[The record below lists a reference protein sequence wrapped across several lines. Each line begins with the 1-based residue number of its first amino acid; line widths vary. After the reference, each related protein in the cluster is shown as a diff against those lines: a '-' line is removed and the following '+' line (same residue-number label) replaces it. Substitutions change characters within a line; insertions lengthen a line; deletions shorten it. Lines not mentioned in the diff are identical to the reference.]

1 MSTFT
6 SASRVW
12 LARVAPFDARAA
24 AGGAHR
30 GRPGASRPS
39 SPVAAV
45 GNRLSQR
52 VALAGSARLAPQTRA
67 SAPRPRRSRRAP
79 LRTLALVNVDLG
91 PAAVLGASVMTSA
104 IALYQVRASRPEVSR
119 DQDVFFSSVGLL
131 CGGILVFQGW
141 RLDPLM
147 LFGQLLTAGTAVA
160 FASEAVGL
168 RQEILDRELADE
180 EDVIAGRG
188 GYGRANSGRNYR
200 GSRGGG
206 SRGSRGG
213 GPGPPGPGGAPFAPL
228 PPPRARMQFDQ
239 GSYDDYDS
247 STNSSGWDAR
257 RTQSSTP
264 WGREQLGGDEFV
276 YDAGSSYD
284 GERRARRVGGEAPP
298 RTGGGG
304 YMDGFQEGRGGAP
317 PGGGVVRRESRDAS
331 GGSVGGGGSKYDDSF
346 GPGRFGDDNDDW
358 EL

>member
-1 MSTFT
+1 MSTFA
-6 SASRVW
+6 SASRVR

-24 AGGAHR
+24 GGGAR
-30 GRPGASRPS
+30 ASTPT

-52 VALAGSARLAPQTRA
+52 VALAGSALLAPQTRA
-67 SAPRPRRSRRAP
+67 TAPQTRRSRRP

-160 FASEAVGL
+160 FASEAIGL
-168 RQEILDRELADE
+168 RQEILDRELTDE

-188 GYGRANSGRNYR
+188 GYGRGTNSGRRGARDRPGGR

-206 SRGSRGG
+206 
-213 GPGPPGPGGAPFAPL
+213 GPGPGPGGAPFAPL

-239 GSYDDYDS
+239 SYDDS
-247 STNSSGWDAR
+247 SSNSSDRWDALR
-257 RTQSSTP
+257 QRQSTP

-298 RTGGGG
+298 RRGSSSGGETGGGG

-317 PGGGVVRRESRDAS
+317 GGGVRREGRDAPA
-331 GGSVGGGGSKYDDSF
+331 GSVGGGSKYDDSF

>member
-1 MSTFT
+1 MSTFS
-6 SASRVW
+6 SASRVR

-24 AGGAHR
+24 GGGAR
-30 GRPGASRPS
+30 ASTPT

-52 VALAGSARLAPQTRA
+52 VALAGSALLAPQTRA
-67 SAPRPRRSRRAP
+67 TAPRPRRSRRP

-160 FASEAVGL
+160 FASEAIGL

-188 GYGRANSGRNYR
+188 GYGRGTNSGGRRGARDRPGGR

-206 SRGSRGG
+206 
-213 GPGPPGPGGAPFAPL
+213 GPGPGPGGAPFAPL
-228 PPPRARMQFDQ
+228 PPPRSRMQFDQ
-239 GSYDDYDS
+239 SYDDS
-247 STNSSGWDAR
+247 STNSSDRWDAR
-257 RTQSSTP
+257 RRGATP

-284 GERRARRVGGEAPP
+284 VERRARRVGGEAPP
-298 RTGGGG
+298 RRGSSSGGETSGGG

-317 PGGGVVRRESRDAS
+317 GGGVRREGRDAPPA
-331 GGSVGGGGSKYDDSF
+331 GSVGGGSKYDDSF

>member
-1 MSTFT
+1 MSTFA
-6 SASRVW
+6 SASRVR

-24 AGGAHR
+24 GGGAR
-30 GRPGASRPS
+30 ASTPT

-52 VALAGSARLAPQTRA
+52 VALAGSALLAPQTRA
-67 SAPRPRRSRRAP
+67 TAPQTRRSRRP

-160 FASEAVGL
+160 FASEAIGL

-188 GYGRANSGRNYR
+188 GYGRGTNSGRRGARDRPGGR

-206 SRGSRGG
+206 
-213 GPGPPGPGGAPFAPL
+213 GPGPGPGGAPFAPL

-239 GSYDDYDS
+239 SYDDS
-247 STNSSGWDAR
+247 SSNSSDRWDALR
-257 RTQSSTP
+257 QRQSTP

-276 YDAGSSYD
+276 YDAV
-284 GERRARRVGGEAPP
+284 RAR
-298 RTGGGG
+298 
-304 YMDGFQEGRGGAP
+304 
-317 PGGGVVRRESRDAS
+317 
-331 GGSVGGGGSKYDDSF
+331 
-346 GPGRFGDDNDDW
+346 
-358 EL
+358 

>member
-1 MSTFT
+1 MSTFA

-24 AGGAHR
+24 AGGAR
-30 GRPGASRPS
+30 ASRPS

-160 FASEAVGL
+160 FASEAIGL
-168 RQEILDRELADE
+168 RQEILNRELAEE
-180 EDVIAGRG
+180 EDVIAGLSG
-188 GYGRANSGRNYR
+188 GYGRANSGRRR
-200 GSRGGG
+200 GARGG
-206 SRGSRGG
+206 GSRGG
-213 GPGPPGPGGAPFAPL
+213 GPGPGAGGAPFAPL

-239 GSYDDYDS
+239 SYDDYDS
-247 STNSSGWDAR
+247 SLNSSGWDAR

-276 YDAGSSYD
+276 YDAGSSYE
-284 GERRARRVGGEAPP
+284 GERRGRRVGGEAPP
-298 RTGGGG
+298 RRGGGGGETGGG

-331 GGSVGGGGSKYDDSF
+331 GGSVGGGSKYDDSF

>member
-1 MSTFT
+1 MSTFA
-6 SASRVW
+6 SASRVR

-24 AGGAHR
+24 GGGAR
-30 GRPGASRPS
+30 ASTPT

-52 VALAGSARLAPQTRA
+52 VALEGSAFLAPQTRA
-67 SAPRPRRSRRAP
+67 TAPRPRRSRRP

-119 DQDVFFSSVGLL
+119 DQDVFFSSIGLL

-160 FASEAVGL
+160 FASEAIGL
-168 RQEILDRELADE
+168 RQEILSRELADE
-180 EDVIAGRG
+180 EDVVAGRG
-188 GYGRANSGRNYR
+188 GYGRGTNVGRR
-200 GSRGGG
+200 GARDRQGGGG
-206 SRGSRGG
+206 SGG
-213 GPGPPGPGGAPFAPL
+213 GGGPGPGGAPFAPL
-228 PPPRARMQFDQ
+228 PPPRARMRFDQ
-239 GSYDDYDS
+239 SYDDS
-247 STNSSGWDAR
+247 SSNSSDRRDAR
-257 RTQSSTP
+257 RRRRSTP

-298 RTGGGG
+298 GGGG
-304 YMDGFQEGRGGAP
+304 YMAGFREGRGGAP
-317 PGGGVVRRESRDAS
+317 GGGVRREGRDAPA
-331 GGSVGGGGSKYDDSF
+331 GSVGGGIEASKYDDSF
-346 GPGRFGDDNDDW
+346 GPGRFGDDDDDW

>member
-1 MSTFT
+1 MSTFA
-6 SASRVW
+6 SASRVR

-24 AGGAHR
+24 GGGAR
-30 GRPGASRPS
+30 ASTPT

-52 VALAGSARLAPQTRA
+52 VALAGSALLAPKTRA
-67 SAPRPRRSRRAP
+67 TPLNPRKSRRAP

-160 FASEAVGL
+160 FASEAIGL

-188 GYGRANSGRNYR
+188 GYGRGTNSGRR
-200 GSRGGG
+200 GARDRPGAGVPGAGGTG
-206 SRGSRGG
+206 TRRSALR
-213 GPGPPGPGGAPFAPL
+213 APAPAAAADA
-228 PPPRARMQFDQ
+228 PDQ
-239 GSYDDYDS
+239 SYDD
-247 STNSSGWDAR
+247 
-257 RTQSSTP
+257 
-264 WGREQLGGDEFV
+264 LV
-276 YDAGSSYD
+276 L
-284 GERRARRVGGEAPP
+284 
-298 RTGGGG
+298 
-304 YMDGFQEGRGGAP
+304 
-317 PGGGVVRRESRDAS
+317 
-331 GGSVGGGGSKYDDSF
+331 
-346 GPGRFGDDNDDW
+346 
-358 EL
+358 ELV

>member
-1 MSTFT
+1 M
-6 SASRVW
+6 
-12 LARVAPFDARAA
+12 
-24 AGGAHR
+24 
-30 GRPGASRPS
+30 
-39 SPVAAV
+39 
-45 GNRLSQR
+45 
-52 VALAGSARLAPQTRA
+52 
-67 SAPRPRRSRRAP
+67 
-79 LRTLALVNVDLG
+79 DLG

-160 FASEAVGL
+160 FASEAIGL

-180 EDVIAGRG
+180 EDVIAGRGG

-239 GSYDDYDS
+239 GSYDDYES
-247 STNSSGWDAR
+247 SLNSSGWDAR

-276 YDAGSSYD
+276 YDAGSSYE
-284 GERRARRVGGEAPP
+284 GERRGRRVGGEAPGS
-298 RTGGGG
+298 RRGAGTWTGSRR
-304 YMDGFQEGRGGAP
+304 DGAERRRGRGGAT
-317 PGGGVVRRESRDAS
+317 GERGRVRGFGRRGWVEVRRLVRA
-331 GGSVGGGGSKYDDSF
+331 GTFRRRQRRLGAVT
-346 GPGRFGDDNDDW
+346 RF
-358 EL
+358 ELLTLKVIF